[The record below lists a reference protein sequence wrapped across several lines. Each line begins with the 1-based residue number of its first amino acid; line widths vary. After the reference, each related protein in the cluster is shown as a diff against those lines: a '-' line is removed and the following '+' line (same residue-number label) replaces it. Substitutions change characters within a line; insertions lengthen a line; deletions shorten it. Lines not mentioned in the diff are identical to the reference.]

1 MNTYSAALSLSRS
14 GAWWND
20 TSESLTSFDSVET
33 YWVSGTVSAQGQCQV
48 YIYIYR
54 CVCVCPCVCLHW
66 CSRFSTW
73 THQSWCSCLS
83 CARTHLQI
91 GVSSRSG
98 KVSCAPV
105 LIYFREWIGCIVDE
119 HRGRGFQASCCFL
132 CVVAAPEV
140 NVVACSET
148 RPALYQKMEHICVSS
163 SSFCALMSLI
173 WDQSHCRYN
182 DIMCFCG

>member
-1 MNTYSAALSLSRS
+1 MKWHEWESNVIWFGWDVLSVRYS
-14 GAWWND
+14 
-20 TSESLTSFDSVET
+20 VC
-33 YWVSGTVSAQGQCQV
+33 SGTMSGL
-48 YIYIYR
+48 YIYIGV
-54 CVCVCPCVCLHW
+54 CVCVHVCVCIDAHVSVLERIRVGVRASHAYEHI
-66 CSRFSTW
+66 CKSVSRP
-73 THQSWCSCLS
+73 
-83 CARTHLQI
+83 
-91 GVSSRSG
+91 RSG
-98 KVSCAPV
+98 KVSSAPV
-105 LIYFREWIGCIVDE
+105 LIYFRELIGCIVDE